1 MIGNEGGA
9 IMTKRERFLNF
20 LANKPV
26 DRVPV
31 AFFHHFIPFS
41 EFGMGIDND
50 DVFERNISGH
60 AKAKEIFD
68 PDMVKIMSDS
78 LFFMPVDTSMVECA
92 ADLRKI
98 KVPTMDS
105 PFVRR
110 SIELTR
116 RIRAIYDADMP
127 VIINSCSPTFVLR
140 NALCVDGMPNV
151 GGKEHIIQQFIR
163 EDPLAVADAANILA
177 DAIIA
182 MNDLLIRECG
192 VDGIYLSVN
201 NQNKFFDEK
210 YYTQYMLPCEKRV
223 MDEANKLCSMNLLH
237 ICGMAGRSNNLNLFT
252 GFEAAAYNWA
262 VYAEGVSLREGKK
275 LFGGKPVFGG
285 FSQYAE
291 IYKGTREELEAATF
305 AILEDAG
312 QVGIM
317 LGADCTVPADID
329 DNRLEW
335 VRQAAVK
342 YAQQKA

>member
-1 MIGNEGGA
+1 
-9 IMTKRERFLNF
+9 MTKRERFLNF

-26 DRVPV
+26 DRVPL

-41 EFGMGIDND
+41 EFGMGVEND
-50 DVFERNISGH
+50 DVFERNIIGH

-98 KVPTMDS
+98 KVPALDS
-105 PFVRR
+105 DYVNRLV
-110 SIELTR
+110 ELNK
-116 RIRAIYDADMP
+116 RIRNIYGEDVP
-127 VIINSCSPTFVLR
+127 VLINSCAPTFVLR
-140 NALCVDGMPNV
+140 AALCVDGMPNV
-151 GGKEHIIQQFIR
+151 GGKEHIIKAFIE
-163 EDPLAVADAANILA
+163 EDPQAVADAANILA

-182 MNDLLIRECG
+182 INERIIRECN

-201 NQNKFFDEK
+201 NQNGFFDEDYFVK
-210 YYTQYMLPCEKRV
+210 YMIPCEKRV

-237 ICGMAGRSNNLNLFT
+237 VCGMAGRANNLKLFT
-252 GFEAAAYNWA
+252 AFEAAAYNWA
-262 VYAEGVSLREGKK
+262 VHAEGVSLSDGKK

-305 AILEDAG
+305 AILEEAG

-335 VRQAAVK
+335 VHQAAIK
-342 YAQQKA
+342 YAASKN

>member
-1 MIGNEGGA
+1 
-9 IMTKRERFLNF
+9 MTKRERFLNF
-20 LANKPV
+20 LANKPI

-41 EFGMGIDND
+41 EFGLGVEND
-50 DVFERNISGH
+50 DVFERNILGH

-78 LFFMPVDTSMVECA
+78 LFFLPVDASMVECA

-98 KVPTMDS
+98 KVPALDS
-105 PFVRR
+105 DYVNRLV
-110 SIELTR
+110 ELTKR
-116 RIRAIYDADMP
+116 VRAIYDEDMP
-127 VIINSCSPTFVLR
+127 VLINSCAPTFVLR

-151 GGKEHIIQQFIR
+151 GGKEHIIKGFIE
-163 EDPLAVADAANILA
+163 EDPQAVADAANILA
-177 DAIIA
+177 DVIIA
-182 MNDLLIRECG
+182 INERLIKECNI
-192 VDGIYLSVN
+192 DGIYLSVN
-201 NQNKFFDEK
+201 NQNKFFDEDYFCK
-210 YYTQYMLPCEKRV
+210 YMIPCEKRV

-237 ICGMAGRSNNLNLFT
+237 ICGMAGRSNNLSLFT

-262 VYAEGVSLREGKK
+262 VYAEGVSLSEGKK

-305 AILEDAG
+305 KILDEAG

-335 VRQAAVK
+335 VRQAAIK
-342 YAQQKA
+342 YAESKR